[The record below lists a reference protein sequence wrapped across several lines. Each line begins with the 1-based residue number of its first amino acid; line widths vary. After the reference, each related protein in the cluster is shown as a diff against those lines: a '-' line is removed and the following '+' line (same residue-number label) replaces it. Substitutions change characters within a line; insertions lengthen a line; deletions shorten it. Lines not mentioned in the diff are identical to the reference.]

1 MSDVMMSDL
10 LNSQIHHISL
20 LVSLDVFK
28 IQNSKFKIQ
37 NSKFKIMTATNNSK
51 FKMQNSKFVT
61 HTHNT

>member
-28 IQNSKFKIQ
+28 IQNNDRDKQFKI
-37 NSKFKIMTATNNSK
+37 
-51 FKMQNSKFVT
+51 
-61 HTHNT
+61 